1 MRQLT
6 GIRRTGI
13 GMNESIETKDSIK
26 AGDLVRRMGAL
37 AAADQAICNQQQA
50 SRQSQLE
57 EPHDH
62 SR

>member
-1 MRQLT
+1 MR
-6 GIRRTGI
+6 
-13 GMNESIETKDSIK
+13 MNESIETKDSIK
-26 AGDLVRRMGAL
+26 AGDLVQRRGAL